1 MHSLCCT
8 LMDFDNFFNILTTT
22 LLLYIAT
29 ICKPVWF
36 TTSSIYCL
44 TSNKKIYVTFSLD
57 KIEENGILHKN
68 LKTPKEFTF
77 FLLYFIISTLL
88 LDLKTMWLTRFI
100 LIFIK
105 LFWVLKLLYGFSQ
118 IQKHTYLLG
127 LKRYTAVSVLF
138 DSFCSV
144 RSSICFPYFRF
155 GPFLFVATLMQ
166 EVSKLR

>member
-1 MHSLCCT
+1 MTWNPLKTIEVVLYLWTPQVTYIMFILYMHSLCCT

-22 LLLYIAT
+22 LIRYNAT
-29 ICKPVWF
+29 ICKPVCF

-68 LKTPKEFTF
+68 LKTTKEFTI
-77 FLLYFIISTLL
+77 FLLYFIISILL
-88 LDLKTMWLTRFI
+88 LNLKTMGLTRFI

-118 IQKHTYLLG
+118 IQKHTYL
-127 LKRYTAVSVLF
+127 
-138 DSFCSV
+138 
-144 RSSICFPYFRF
+144 
-155 GPFLFVATLMQ
+155 
-166 EVSKLR
+166 